1 MNNVFKWSSAFREIC
16 FPVRNVNTLIHTVVW
31 WGVYF
36 FYTPSTFN
44 FGRYFLKH
52 AYSPFN
58 ISQLKSSYIKLSSFL
73 TIYLIGTM
81 LSFCLSLWPPH
92 MMTAT
97 MMTVFV
103 RLFHPCFI
111 LIHNTASGILNYI
124 HRITSKLQRNPN
136 IPLIGRS
143 KEYRSTAG
151 TFEHRSGF
159 LSVLGHTM
167 CTQDMGHEKKGLSYI
182 KVDHLIRI
190 WFSIACNRNEIDSI
204 NMF

>member
-1 MNNVFKWSSAFREIC
+1 MWTIFLNDPLPFVKYVFPCLMCILLFIQLC
-16 FPVRNVNTLIHTVVW
+16 VMGCL
-31 WGVYF
+31 F

-44 FGRYFLKH
+44 FSRYFLKH
-52 AYSPFN
+52 ACILSN

-73 TIYLIGTM
+73 TIYLIATM

-92 MMTAT
+92 MMSAT

-111 LIHNTASGILNYI
+111 LIHNPASGILNYI

-143 KEYRSTAG
+143 IEYRSTAG
-151 TFEHRSGF
+151 TLKHRSGL
-159 LSVLGHTM
+159 LSALRTYNVHSG
-167 CTQDMGHEKKGLSYI
+167 DEKKGWSDI
-182 KVDHLIRI
+182 KVDHLIRKLI
-190 WFSIACNRNEIDSI
+190 FNR
-204 NMF
+204 MQ